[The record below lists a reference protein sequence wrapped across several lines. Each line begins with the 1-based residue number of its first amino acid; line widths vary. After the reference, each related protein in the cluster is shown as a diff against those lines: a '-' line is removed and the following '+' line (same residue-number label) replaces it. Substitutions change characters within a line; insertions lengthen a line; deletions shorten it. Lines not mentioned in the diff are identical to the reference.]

1 MHVWKVTLSWNVCFV
16 LQDECSY
23 VSLRD
28 IERFMIVYK
37 WFFEM
42 YEELSNVKW
51 NSNVRNSYCMYIMLL
66 FMHSNSW
73 HSLLITLCTNCSH
86 LMIAPWP

>member
-1 MHVWKVTLSWNVCFV
+1 MNLSFV

-37 WFFEM
+37 WFHEM
-42 YEELSNVKW
+42 HEELSNVKW
-51 NSNVRNSYCMYIMLL
+51 NENVRDLSSYLYVCHVYL
-66 FMHSNSW
+66 FMHSKGW
-73 HSLLITLCTNCSH
+73 HSLLSLCVQTT
-86 LMIAPWP
+86 AP

>member
-37 WFFEM
+37 WFLEM
-42 YEELSNVKW
+42 HEELSNVKW
-51 NSNVRNSYCMYIMLL
+51 NANVRS
-66 FMHSNSW
+66 
-73 HSLLITLCTNCSH
+73 
-86 LMIAPWP
+86 